1 VGKFDS
7 VSTSLGKLKISV
19 LATPG
24 KKQLCYLAL
33 DYAKKFVAFYENYF
47 GIKYPLPKLDLIAIP
62 DFAAGAMENW
72 GAITFRE
79 TAMLG
84 TEKGSAVSYKQQ
96 IAETVAHELAHQWF
110 GDLVTMEW
118 WNDLW
123 LNESFAT
130 YMSFKAMEA
139 VFPEWQMDV
148 QYFDEV
154 IATAFSADSLINTHP
169 ISVDVSTPEEI
180 NEIFDEISY
189 EKGGTFLH
197 MLEDFATPKV
207 FRAGLHTYLKTH
219 SYSNATKYD
228 LWNSIYEEA
237 KKLSMPNGKFIK
249 EFANKWLDNV
259 GYPLVIVKEGQK
271 EAKLSQ
277 QRFVISKP
285 ISTKVDHQN
294 WIIPI
299 KYLNGNTERFKL
311 MTEHGLKVA
320 HEEKDTLKL
329 NYKQDY
335 LYRVM
340 YEKQNLEKLGQ
351 WIKSGKLSGL
361 DAWGVEN
368 DLFALMRSGNVK
380 ATEYMDF
387 IKNYYIGVGYPA
399 NASILSHIDWL
410 DFMLYETKL
419 HNEVK
424 SLGFAFAGELL
435 KNLGWNKKKNDKNID
450 SLIRSHSIRLL
461 GQLGKPDVV
470 KKANAIFAKYTSGNG
485 SIDPNLR
492 SSIYAT
498 CAANGDSKFFGKILS
513 MYREAKDPEEKRR
526 LLQTFGYFTSKPE
539 ISKALKLCMSA
550 EVRLQDSFVI
560 PAIMSG
566 NHSAFGSVEQWTY
579 DNWKELMEKYD
590 IGTHM
595 LPRYIDNLSMCSSK
609 KQYLRVESFFK
620 KKGNFRGDIKISL
633 KKTLER
639 IMANST
645 FRSKNGI

>member
-1 VGKFDS
+1 
-7 VSTSLGKLKISV
+7 
-19 LATPG
+19 
-24 KKQLCYLAL
+24 
-33 DYAKKFVAFYENYF
+33 
-47 GIKYPLPKLDLIAIP
+47 
-62 DFAAGAMENW
+62 
-72 GAITFRE
+72 
-79 TAMLG
+79 
-84 TEKGSAVSYKQQ
+84 
-96 IAETVAHELAHQWF
+96 
-110 GDLVTMEW
+110 
-118 WNDLW
+118 DLW

-169 ISVDVSTPEEI
+169 ISVYVSTPEEI

-197 MLEDFATPKV
+197 MLEDFSTPKV
-207 FRAGLHTYLKTH
+207 FRAGLHNYLKTH

-237 KKLSMPNGKFIK
+237 KKSSMPNGKFIK
-249 EFANKWLDNV
+249 EFANKWLDNI
-259 GYPLVIVKEGQK
+259 GYPMLIVKEGQK

-285 ISTKVDHQN
+285 LSTKVDNQN

-299 KYLNGNTERFKL
+299 KYLSGNMERFEL
-311 MTEHGLKVA
+311 MTEERLKVA
-320 HEEKDTLKL
+320 HDGKDTLKL

-351 WIKSGKLSGL
+351 MIKSGKLSGL

-368 DLFALMRSGNVK
+368 DLFALMRSGNIK
-380 ATEYMDF
+380 AIDYIGF
-387 IKNYYIGVGYPA
+387 VRSYCIGVGYPA
-399 NASILSHIDWL
+399 NISILSHIDWL
-410 DFMLYETKL
+410 NFMLYGAKL
-419 HNEVK
+419 HDTLV

-435 KNLGWNKKKNDKNID
+435 KGLGWTRKKNDRNID
-450 SLIRSHSIRLL
+450 SLLRSTSIRLL
-461 GQLGKPDVV
+461 GQLGKQEVV
-470 KKANAIFAKYTSGNG
+470 EKANAIFDKYASGKD

-492 SSIYAT
+492 SSVYAI
-498 CAANGDSKFFGKILS
+498 CAANGNSKLFDKILS
-513 MYREAKDPEEKRR
+513 MYEKTSDPEEKRR
-526 LLQTFGYFTSKPE
+526 LLQTFGYFRGKAE
-539 ISKALKLCMSA
+539 IIKALKLCMSS

-560 PAIMSG
+560 PVIMSG
-566 NHSAFGSVEQWTY
+566 NHSAFDYVEQWTY
-579 DNWKELMEKYD
+579 DNWQKLMEKYD

-609 KQYLRVESFFK
+609 KQYSNVESFFRK
-620 KKGNFRGDIKISL
+620 KSNFRGDIKISL
-633 KKTLER
+633 RKTLER